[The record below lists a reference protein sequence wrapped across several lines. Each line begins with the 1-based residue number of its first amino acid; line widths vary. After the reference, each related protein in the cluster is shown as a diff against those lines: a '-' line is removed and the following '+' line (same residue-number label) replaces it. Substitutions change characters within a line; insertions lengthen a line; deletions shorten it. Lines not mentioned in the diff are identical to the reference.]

1 MGRRYSPSGRFLPIF
16 FITQFLEKVSCYMG
30 WPQKGWVVQLLLDIG
45 VPYITVLS
53 TYDQIYQARDEFW
66 DQLEQPLYLIT
77 IQRVI
82 FELFLQ
88 KPTIVPA
95 NEKRLFVDKCLQVQL
110 HQLLKC
116 ATVEP
121 GKSSRTVLLG
131 PNRLAGRDFM
141 SESPPK

>member
-1 MGRRYSPSGRFLPIF
+1 
-16 FITQFLEKVSCYMG
+16 MG
-30 WPQKGWVVQLLLDIG
+30 WPQKGWVVQLLVDIG

-95 NEKRLFVDKCLQVQL
+95 NEKRLFVDKCLQVRL
-110 HQLLKC
+110 HKFLKF
-116 ATVEP
+116 TTNFN
-121 GKSSRTVLLG
+121 S
-131 PNRLAGRDFM
+131 NF
-141 SESPPK
+141 